1 MEITLTEA
9 LRIKNELANT
19 IKTLNYS
26 VHQASFGKTTEDG
39 EVVSQDVEKFEV
51 IEASLIRGLAFSEE
65 LHNSISDFNRASSV
79 DKIVRKM
86 QNSKLLL
93 DVYSRSLDKTKPK
106 QNKRFENLGTV
117 RKSIEMVY
125 TPSIT
130 SKDMKA
136 KMAAQKAIA
145 RDLQS
150 QVEKLNQSKIKVSFE
165 YSDIENL
172 IG

>member
-9 LRIKNELANT
+9 LRIKNELSNI
-19 IKTLNYS
+19 IKTLNYG
-26 VHQASFGKTTEDG
+26 VHQSSFGKTTEDG
-39 EVVSQDVEKFEV
+39 EVVSQDIEKFEDV
-51 IEASLIRGLAFSEE
+51 EASLIRGLGFSEE

-79 DKIVRKM
+79 DKIVRRM

-93 DVYSRSLDKTKPK
+93 EIYSRSLDKTKPK
-106 QNKRFENLGTV
+106 TNKRFENLGTV

-130 SKDMKA
+130 SKEMKA
-136 KMAAQKAIA
+136 KMAEQKAIA